1 MRLNPRVAANSL
13 ARDLGVTEQTVSA
26 RIRSLRA
33 NDQLRVVV
41 QSDIYA
47 QGYEFVCFADVYVS
61 GRAAASVAEEL
72 TAIEGT
78 TAVSLTIGHPEII
91 VMFNAYDSQDF
102 LRLVN
107 HDIGR
112 VAGVE
117 HVETLIAMEIAKYQT
132 EFARL
137 RED

>member
-33 NDQLRVVV
+33 KDQLRVVV

-78 TAVSLTIGHPEII
+78 TAVVLTIGHPEII

-112 VAGVE
+112 VDGVE